1 MVVVLGRHLGV
12 GAPLVFP
19 NLNAGA
25 HTPRPVPPPQAYA
38 VQCVDC
44 LVTSIGVAAF
54 CAATLPSVQRSPQQS
69 RSLANL
75 DCFTSSFFL
84 VDYVLRV
91 ATTQRRT
98 EYVLKPAHIV
108 DFGSF
113 APYFIGRIVTA
124 ARGDLQPLTR
134 PDPAGRSAII
144 RVYRLVRLFKLVGVS
159 AKASGNVA
167 IVLASIRD
175 SADML
180 LVMLFI
186 LLIAMVLFSTL
197 MYYAE
202 LPAPGKLHMG
212 NVVNPSLQLP
222 AFASI
227 PHTFWWCIVTMLTVG
242 YGDMVPI
249 TPLGQLVA
257 GLCMLTS
264 FIVLALPI
272 SVVGANFTHQWLLRR
287 DTQLLRR
294 RTRQCGAQFAGLK
307 SDFGVHTAMLDN
319 VLTAVASRGAAM
331 AQRCAQLR
339 ELARKAGVDVAYNTA
354 GTAPTSPMGIDDQ
367 GRSAGGAGGMV
378 SNGSAMSLSSLD
390 GAQGGSPDGPPA
402 GPGATETVHL
412 FHRDAPLSP
421 LADRDAVPRSELVAL
436 ERRMETLLD
445 EIQGDAAEAA
455 ETFAMAEL
463 VSSDDFAS
471 KCDEVLSKH
480 ARLSLA
486 VESASMALGGVKE
499 LLHMLAAERQQR
511 PGMLHVVKRA
521 NIPEIG
527 AAAVAAT
534 TALIAQ
540 DPETWADGMSAHGGS
555 LLPSDSLHRG
565 PDTSRVDAD
574 VLLHVASTSSHHHG
588 SDVGGEHWEGST
600 RGGSGLSKRW
610 ASQLHRGASVE
621 EAEFKRLR
629 EHAVRATPRLSQV
642 SGVSFTSA
650 ASAGSTPAGAEGEA
664 KAKASVLVAEA
675 LVALGHLA
683 RLQLGTPAQ
692 AELRSR
698 EYSFVDRPSRSTM
711 GATPTPSRTAHA

>member
-1 MVVVLGRHLGV
+1 MGV
-12 GAPLVFP
+12 GRSWGAPV
-19 NLNAGA
+19 LNERADA
-25 HTPRPVPPPQAYA
+25 PCFLLPTPVRHQAYA
-38 VQCVDC
+38 VQCADC

-54 CAATLPSVQRSPQQS
+54 CAATLPSVQRSAEQS
-69 RSLANL
+69 RTLANL
-75 DCFTSSFFL
+75 DAFTSSFFL
-84 VDYVLRV
+84 VDYVMRV
-91 ATTQRRT
+91 GTTQRRLS
-98 EYVLKPAHIV
+98 YVLKPAHVV

-113 APYFIGRIVTA
+113 APYFIGRVVTA
-124 ARGDLQPLTR
+124 ARGDLHPLTK
-134 PDPAGRSAII
+134 PDLAGRSAII

-167 IVLASIRD
+167 IVMASIRD

-180 LVMLFI
+180 LVILFI

-212 NVVNPSLQLP
+212 NVVNPSQQLP

-319 VLTAVASRGAAM
+319 VLSAVSTRGAAM
-331 AQRCAQLR
+331 AARCCQLP
-339 ELARKAGVDVAYNTA
+339 ELGRKAGVDVAYNTA
-354 GTAPTSPMGIDDQ
+354 GTAPTSPLGTADDLSS
-367 GRSAGGAGGMV
+367 GAGGGAGGGMV
-378 SNGSAMSLSSLD
+378 SHGSAVSLSSFE
-390 GAQGGSPDGPPA
+390 GATGGSPDGAAA
-402 GPGATETVHL
+402 GVPGSAAGGGGGSV
-412 FHRDAPLSP
+412 FGAPLSP

-436 ERRMETLLD
+436 ERRMEELLE
-445 EIQGDAAEAA
+445 EIAGDAAEAA

-463 VSSDDFAS
+463 VSSDDFSS

-480 ARLSLA
+480 ARLTLA
-486 VESASMALGGVKE
+486 VQSASTALGVVTE
-499 LLHMLAAERQQR
+499 LLHTLARERELR
-511 PGMLHVVKRA
+511 PGLLHVVKRA
-521 NIPEIG
+521 NVPEIG

-540 DPETWADGMSAHGGS
+540 DPETLDEVSGRSARGGG
-555 LLPSDSLHRG
+555 LLSHSQG
-565 PDTSRVDAD
+565 PASRVDAD
-574 VLLHVASTSSHHHG
+574 VLLHVASSSNR
-588 SDVGGEHWEGST
+588 GGGDDEGSA
-600 RGGSGLSKRW
+600 RGGSGFSRRW
-610 ASQLHRGASVE
+610 TQLQRGGSVE

-629 EHAVRATPRLSQV
+629 DHAVRGSTPRQSQTRG
-642 SGVSFTSA
+642 SLTTASA
-650 ASAGSTPAGAEGEA
+650 ASTPGVEE
-664 KAKASVLVAEA
+664 KAKASAMVAEA
-675 LVALGHLA
+675 LGALGHLA

-692 AELRSR
+692 AELRVR
-698 EYSFVDRPSRSTM
+698 DYSAVDRPTRTGGVSQ
-711 GATPTPSRTAHA
+711 GEGLPPPATRMTEY

>member
-1 MVVVLGRHLGV
+1 
-12 GAPLVFP
+12 
-19 NLNAGA
+19 
-25 HTPRPVPPPQAYA
+25 
-38 VQCVDC
+38 VDC
-44 LVTSIGVAAF
+44 LVTSIAVAAF
-54 CAATLPSVQRSPQQS
+54 CAATLPSVQRSAYQS
-69 RSLANL
+69 RSLADV
-75 DCFTSSFFL
+75 DCLTSSFFL

-98 EYVLKPAHIV
+98 EYVLKLAHIA

-113 APYFIGRIVTA
+113 APYFMNRIAVA
-124 ARGDLQPLTR
+124 ARGDLRPPTR
-134 PDPAGRSAII
+134 PDVAGRSAVI

-159 AKASGNVA
+159 AKASGNVT

-180 LVMLFI
+180 LAMLFI

-202 LPAPGKLHMG
+202 LPSPGKLHMG

-294 RTRQCGAQFAGLK
+294 RTLQCGAQFAGLK

-331 AQRCAQLR
+331 AARCDQLR

-354 GTAPTSPMGIDDQ
+354 GTAPTSPVGVDDHS
-367 GRSAGGAGGMV
+367 GAGGGAGGMV
-378 SNGSAMSLSSLD
+378 SHGSAISLSSLE
-390 GAQGGSPDGPPA
+390 GGHGGSPDGPSA
-402 GPGATETVHL
+402 GPGATAGMHL
-412 FHRDAPLSP
+412 RSLDAPLPP
-421 LADRDAVPRSELVAL
+421 LADRDAVPRPELVAL

-455 ETFAMAEL
+455 ETFSMAEL
-463 VSSDDFAS
+463 VSSDEFSS

-480 ARLSLA
+480 ARLTLA
-486 VESASMALGGVKE
+486 MESASVALGGVKE
-499 LLHMLAAERQQR
+499 LLAMLAAERQQR
-511 PGMLHVVKRA
+511 PGMLHVVKKA
-521 NIPEIG
+521 NIPYIG

-540 DPETWADGMSAHGGS
+540 DPDTWPGGMPERGGG
-555 LLPSDSLHRG
+555 LQPSDVPHPPG
-565 PDTSRVDAD
+565 PDSSRVDPD
-574 VLLHVASTSSHHHG
+574 VLLHVAATSSQRGASGGGGVDDLREGSTSSF
-588 SDVGGEHWEGST
+588 S
-600 RGGSGLSKRW
+600 RRW
-610 ASQLHRGASVE
+610 AAKLDRKASVE
-621 EAEFKRLR
+621 ETEFKRLR
-629 EHAVRATPRLSQV
+629 DLAARSTPRPSQAG
-642 SGVSFTSA
+642 GVSLASASA
-650 ASAGSTPAGAEGEA
+650 ASTPGAEGEG

-692 AELRSR
+692 AELR
-698 EYSFVDRPSRSTM
+698 
-711 GATPTPSRTAHA
+711 